1 MPPPLESTSAEPA
14 LEVVPLPEAP
24 AAPSPPP
31 AAPASPTKTKYPAM
45 MVSGSSSA
53 PVLDAVA
60 LVDED
65 LGPRAPP
72 RFLVPP
78 DVQSAEDVEARA
90 QKFDESFAPLA
101 TLSAD
106 DVVVGCAAHGAE
118 YVSQSKAHLYK
129 FQTHVR
135 AVDLAHGPGG
145 FVNSLE
151 AGELCQLPIA
161 ATKGCVGLSFYG
173 TATVGVK
180 RATVLRAARAKLDEW
195 RVVDKAKIVK
205 TVVVA
210 KTAEVATKTVDK
222 VKQGW
227 AWLKNKIDE
236 KRNGGGLPLHSP
248 EKQPDAPAA

>member
-1 MPPPLESTSAEPA
+1 MRQEALREAAFALPFMNAPHASIRLLVSSMAAAPARRLSESASMPPPLESTSAEPA

-90 QKFDESFAPLA
+90 
-101 TLSAD
+101 
-106 DVVVGCAAHGAE
+106 
-118 YVSQSKAHLYK
+118 
-129 FQTHVR
+129 
-135 AVDLAHGPGG
+135 
-145 FVNSLE
+145 
-151 AGELCQLPIA
+151 
-161 ATKGCVGLSFYG
+161 
-173 TATVGVK
+173 
-180 RATVLRAARAKLDEW
+180 RAAKESEIPDFKGSYLGRFSLVSANSWTSGHLSERPRSVDAFSGTRARGTL
-195 RVVDKAKIVK
+195 
-205 TVVVA
+205 T
-210 KTAEVATKTVDK
+210 
-222 VKQGW
+222 
-227 AWLKNKIDE
+227 LK
-236 KRNGGGLPLHSP
+236 RH
-248 EKQPDAPAA
+248 